1 MIIINVIKTNH
12 VKCAMMPYKCLFI
25 HSSLIFHNGNE
36 AYRFI
41 QKFFV
46 SNNSTGKFT
55 QNEANVRYETKC
67 NISQVVL
74 SLCLSFKTKSYKTY
88 SNAVKFN
95 KFIVQL

>member
-55 QNEANVRYETKC
+55 QNKANVRYETKC

-74 SLCLSFKTKSYKTY
+74 SLCLSFKNQILQNLLKRSK
-88 SNAVKFN
+88 
-95 KFIVQL
+95 I

>member
-46 SNNSTGKFT
+46 SNLCS
-55 QNEANVRYETKC
+55 YEIKKKKLQRK
-67 NISQVVL
+67 IIRF
-74 SLCLSFKTKSYKTY
+74 SLR
-88 SNAVKFN
+88 
-95 KFIVQL
+95 